1 MFGILDWLKIG
12 TGVCAGVL
20 ATSVY
25 WLGVPVLNDYPILKN
40 IPLIGH
46 IAVGHVETVK
56 AEALKGYVL
65 LTEKNAAEAFATE
78 MLRQRNAA
86 AQSLE
91 EYRKR
96 GLADALVQQQLEA
109 KLELAIR
116 EDNQSADDGDYR
128 WGDNDARW
136 LCQHG
141 SKAPAC
147 GGR

>member
-12 TGVCAGVL
+12 TGVCAGVV

-25 WLGVPVLNDYPILKN
+25 WLGIPILNDYPILKN
-40 IPLIGH
+40 IPFIGH

-86 AQSLE
+86 AQTLE
-91 EYRKR
+91 EFRKR
-96 GLADALVQQQLEA
+96 ALADALVQQQLEA
-109 KLELAIR
+109 QLELNIR
-116 EDNQSADDGDYR
+116 DDNQNKDDGDYR
-128 WGDNDARW
+128 WRDDDALW

-141 SKAPAC
+141 SKAPEC
-147 GGR
+147 SGR

>member
-12 TGVCAGVL
+12 TGVCAGVV
-20 ATSVY
+20 ATSIY
-25 WLGVPVLNDYPILKN
+25 WMGVPILNDYPILKN
-40 IPLIGH
+40 IPFVGH

-86 AQSLE
+86 AQTLE

-96 GLADALVQQQLEA
+96 ALADALVQQQLEA
-109 KLELAIR
+109 QLELSIR
-116 EDNQSADDGDYR
+116 EDNQTTDDGDYR
-128 WGDNDARW
+128 
-136 LCQHG
+136 
-141 SKAPAC
+141 
-147 GGR
+147 